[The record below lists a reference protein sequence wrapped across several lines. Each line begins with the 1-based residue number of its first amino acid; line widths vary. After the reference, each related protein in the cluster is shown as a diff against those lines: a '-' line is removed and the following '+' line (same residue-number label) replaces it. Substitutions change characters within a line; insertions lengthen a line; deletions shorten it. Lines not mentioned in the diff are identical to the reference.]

1 MKRAEIKQL
10 LVNRLT
16 RQILWER
23 IPNEIYSS
31 DQTNLPEN
39 AAFFASSNNFLL
51 CLPPLLWNEETVV
64 LRYIA
69 AVTNN
74 GVQRL

>member
-1 MKRAEIKQL
+1 MKRVKIKQL
-10 LVNRLT
+10 FVNRLT
-16 RQILWER
+16 RRILWER
-23 IPNEIYSS
+23 KPNEIYSS
-31 DQTNLPEN
+31 DQTNLHEN
-39 AAFFASSNNFLL
+39 AAFFASSNNFML